1 MSIDEAQKYQ
11 MDNGRAEVERTQLS
25 KILIRFAWLIEIF
38 AVITGLAIS
47 LMIAVDTYSKNLL
60 IPGQS
65 KAITNISNTVIAA
78 LPFVMVSI
86 VELAKIPA
94 SQAAYQTRTRSWKLI
109 FTVVLVFLAVITFET
124 ALNGFERNFT
134 NLNYSVSQARVELQK
149 NKERSNTL
157 EEQIQRAKELNR
169 EQVIA
174 EFDRQNGIFVDNR
187 EKSLGSL
194 REQESLS
201 ESKANSLQ
209 IQSLKE
215 QISGLN
221 DRRKNLETQRD
232 KEIGTSA
239 GSAESRRTQIEN
251 EANRER
257 VSLER
262 SISKVDNDLREA
274 SKVHIAEKKSC
285 FLLGCGQADNRYEAK
300 VKTLNER
307 RSRLEDKLNGISIT
321 DRIASVDQGSTNN
334 REKIYNDFLNRFSEI
349 DKKIENLNRR
359 IAQLSGINQSDI
371 EKERKRLNKERER
384 IDREYNTNLTLITQQ
399 KNEQLD
405 IVKDREGKIREYTE
419 ETNLLAITI
428 SDLKSQINSKA
439 ANTQVY
445 RIALMFEHEAET
457 AADVSPQM
465 VNLVGKVWF
474 GSLAMVIA
482 ITGILLALAS
492 EVVNDPV
499 HTSKEGNNNRPRGWL
514 RTIRSAVS
522 ALKQYVR
529 HKPKIVEK
537 RVEVPV
543 EVVKEVPVEKVVFRD
558 VPVEIVKKEIKHVP
572 LYTNDLD
579 LINNK
584 P

>member
-1 MSIDEAQKYQ
+1 MN
-11 MDNGRAEVERTQLS
+11 NGTTTVERTQLS
-25 KILIRFAWLIEIF
+25 KVLIRFAWLIEIF

-65 KAITNISNTVIAA
+65 QAVTNITNTVIAA

-94 SQAAYQTRTRSWKLI
+94 SQAVYQTRTRSWKI
-109 FTVVLVFLAVITFET
+109 VFTVVLVFLAVITFET

-174 EFDRQNGIFVDNR
+174 EFDRQNTIFIDNR
-187 EKSLGSL
+187 EKSLGAL
-194 REQESLS
+194 RQQQSLS

-209 IQSLKE
+209 IQSYKE
-215 QISGLN
+215 QISGLIEH
-221 DRRKNLETQRD
+221 RKSLEAQRD
-232 KEIGTSA
+232 KEIGTSTNS
-239 GSAESRRTQIEN
+239 SASQRAQIEN
-251 EANRER
+251 EAKRER
-257 VSLER
+257 VQIER
-262 SISKVDNDLREA
+262 SLNKIDNDFREA
-274 SKVHIAEKKSC
+274 EKIHLKEKNDC
-285 FLLGCGQADNRYEAK
+285 FFLGCGEADDRYERK
-300 VKTLNER
+300 VAVLNKR
-307 RSRLEDKLNGISIT
+307 RLRLEAMLSEISVSGRMST
-321 DRIASVDQGSTNN
+321 VAQDASAN
-334 REKIYNDFLNRFSEI
+334 REKIYSDFQRRFEQD
-349 DKKIENLNRR
+349 DKKISELNRR

-371 EKERKRLNKERER
+371 EKQKKRLNKERER
-384 IDREYNTNLTLITQQ
+384 IDREYNTNLAHITQQ
-399 KNEQLD
+399 KDEQ
-405 IVKDREGKIREYTE
+405 IEFVKDREGKIREYTE
-419 ETNLLAITI
+419 ERNQLAITI
-428 SDLKSQINSKA
+428 SNLKSQINSKA
-439 ANTQVY
+439 ADTQVY
-445 RIALMFEHEAET
+445 RIAQMFEHEAET
-457 AADVSPQM
+457 AADVSAEM
-465 VNLVGKVWF
+465 VNLVGKIWF

-499 HTSKEGNNNRPRGWL
+499 HTSKKGDKNRSKGWL
-514 RTIRSAVS
+514 RTFRSAVS
-522 ALKQYVR
+522 AIKQYVR
-529 HKPKIVEK
+529 HKPIIVEK

-543 EVVKEVPVEKVVFRD
+543 EVIKEIPVEKVVFRD
-558 VPVEIVKKEIKHVP
+558 VPVEIIKKEIEYVP